1 MRGSSVLFL
10 GSLLLVLVAIG
21 QEQRGGR
28 LLLINDVWAVVGDR
42 VVTSRDVMRF
52 MSERTRGDLMKA
64 RNQIQVTM
72 EEIKAAKAEGK
83 SDEVNRLNGVL
94 TNLKIVEGKIT
105 SQAAMKLDEII
116 NDQLLIEQ
124 VKLAEDFRE
133 PPGLVEFQ
141 LKRKIQEKIQGQ
153 QSPKPGQGMA
163 ELLREQLQRGITMAE
178 YRRELLDKWILREV
192 KREIVQSITI
202 SPKQVSDYYRANYAQ
217 NENEQFDVVDLYIV
231 RVSRAPAAK
240 QKQKLDLDQMAANI
254 KSPKD
259 FMLLR
264 AQMGKSGDGPQGL
277 WRQSDEDQ
285 AESLDSGGKDV
296 RRMGILDG
304 TPKLPSPMALEDRSQ
319 VSKLVVRLL
328 LKQAHDNID
337 EGKTVV
343 FSPPG
348 SPDIFVMFVNR
359 KLSNYSVSLEN
370 KRLEIQSILL
380 EAAFGE
386 ARRRRI
392 AKARKRVH
400 TINYLTLKVSNER
413 CTFLSGSVCHLS
425 VTIFYSYSSVR

>member
-28 LLLINDVWAVVGDR
+28 PLLVNDVWAVVGDR

-52 MSERTRGDLMKA
+52 MSERVRFDLIKA
-64 RNQIQVTM
+64 RNQIQVTI

-83 SDEVNRLNGVL
+83 LDEVNRLNGVL

-105 SQAAMKLDEII
+105 SQASMKLDEII
-116 NDQLLIEQ
+116 SDQLLIEQ

-141 LKRKIQEKIQGQ
+141 LNKKIQEKVRGQ

-231 RVSRAPAAK
+231 RVPRISVA
-240 QKQKLDLDQMAANI
+240 KQKLDLDQMAANI

-264 AQMGKSGDGPQGL
+264 TQVGKSGDGPQGL
-277 WRQSDEDQ
+277 WRQSDEGQ
-285 AESLDSGGKDV
+285 AESLDSSGKDV

-319 VSKLVVRLL
+319 VSNLVVRLL
-328 LKQAHDNID
+328 LTQAHDNID

-343 FSPPG
+343 FPAPG

-370 KRLEIQSILL
+370 KRLEIQNILL

-392 AKARKRVH
+392 AEARKQVH
-400 TINYLTLKVSNER
+400 TTNYLTLKVSNE
-413 CTFLSGSVCHLS
+413 
-425 VTIFYSYSSVR
+425 